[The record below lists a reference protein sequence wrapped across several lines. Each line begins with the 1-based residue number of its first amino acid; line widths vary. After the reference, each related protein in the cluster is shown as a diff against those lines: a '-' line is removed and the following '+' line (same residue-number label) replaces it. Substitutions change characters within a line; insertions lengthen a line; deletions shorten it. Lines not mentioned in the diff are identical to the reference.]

1 MNYNINSLWIL
12 GRRTNMINMM
22 DKIFLLRR
30 LLTASMI
37 LVAALTLRADAAEIV
52 DRIVAVVNDDIIRL
66 VELNKIVAPVERQI
80 RDMNLP
86 PDKEKKTIYDKRM
99 EILNNLID
107 EKLADQEIMR
117 FHITVGEG
125 EIDDAIERIKAMN
138 YYTDEDIRKA
148 LLKNGLSM
156 DDYRSDI
163 KEQLLR
169 NKLVN
174 LKIKSNIIIT
184 RSDIQHYY
192 DQHLDKYGPK
202 RKYMLRN
209 IIMMWPAMMDDESRK
224 SVYARMETVYDQ
236 LANGAVFEETAKEYS
251 EASNADDGGE
261 LGLFMMDE
269 LAENIQIALKTMK
282 PGEFSPIIETDQ
294 GYQIFFIDK
303 IVDTPGKALSEVED
317 EIQHT
322 LYEEFVNEKFQSW
335 IEELR
340 KDAHIQIIR

>member
-1 MNYNINSLWIL
+1 
-12 GRRTNMINMM
+12 MINMM
-22 DKIFLLRR
+22 DKSFLLRR
-30 LLTASMI
+30 LLAASMI
-37 LVAALTLRADAAEIV
+37 LVAALTLRVDAAEVV

-66 VELNKIVAPVERQI
+66 VELNKAVAPIEEQI
-80 RDMNLP
+80 REMNLS
-86 PDKEKKTIYDKRM
+86 PDKEKKAIYDKRM
-99 EILNNLID
+99 AVLNDLID

-117 FHITVGEG
+117 SHITVGKG
-125 EIDDAIERIKAMN
+125 EIDDALERIKAMN
-138 YYTDEDIRKA
+138 YYTDEDIRQA

-163 KEQLLR
+163 NEQLLR

-184 RSDIQHYY
+184 QSDIQHYY
-192 DQHLDKYGPK
+192 DQHIDKYGPK
-202 RKYMLRN
+202 KEYMLRN
-209 IIMMWPAMMDDESRK
+209 IIMMYPAGTDDESK
-224 SVYARMETVYDQ
+224 KPVYARMETVYEQ
-236 LANGAVFEETAKEYS
+236 LANGAVFEEAAKEYS

-269 LAENIQIALKTMK
+269 LTKNIQIALKPMK

-303 IVDTPGKALSEVED
+303 IVDTPGRAMSEVED

>member
-1 MNYNINSLWIL
+1 MNKIL
-12 GRRTNMINMM
+12 SFKN
-22 DKIFLLRR
+22 FFLRR
-30 LLTASMI
+30 LLAASLI
-37 LVAALTLRADAAEIV
+37 LLSALTLRVDAAEVV

-66 VELNKIVAPVERQI
+66 VELNKAVAPVEQQI
-80 RDMNLP
+80 RDMNLSR
-86 PDKEKKTIYDKRM
+86 DKEKETIYDKRM
-99 EILNNLID
+99 AVLNDLID
-107 EKLADQEIMR
+107 EKLADQEISR
-117 FHITVGEG
+117 FHITVGVN

-148 LLKNGLSM
+148 LSKNGLSM

-184 RSDIQHYY
+184 QSDMQHYY
-192 DQHLDKYGPK
+192 DQHIDKYGSK

-209 IIMMWPAMMDDESRK
+209 IIMMYPAMMDDESK
-224 SVYARMETVYDQ
+224 KLVYARMETVHKQ
-236 LANGAVFEETAKEYS
+236 LANGELFEEAAKAYS
-251 EASNADDGGE
+251 EGSNAGDGGE

-269 LAENIQIALKTMK
+269 LAEKIQVALKTMK

-294 GYQIFFIDK
+294 GYQIFFIEK
-303 IVDTPGKALSEVED
+303 IVDTPGRELSEVED

-322 LYEEFVNEKFQSW
+322 LYEESVNEKFQSW
-335 IEELR
+335 IEDLR
-340 KDAHIQIIR
+340 KDAHIRIIR